1 MIMKYL
7 LVIVLVWVAFM
18 IWRARRRDE
27 TRATPPPAAAPP
39 AVPAPQAMLRC
50 ARCGLHLPA
59 ADALPGED
67 GKVYCST
74 AHRQADQE

>member
-7 LVIVLVWVAFM
+7 LVIILVWVAYT

-27 TRATPPPAAAPP
+27 MRDEMRAAPPPP

-50 ARCGLHLPA
+50 AHCGLHLPA
-59 ADALPGED
+59 ADALTGD
-67 GKVYCST
+67 DDKVYCSA
-74 AHRQADQE
+74 AHRRADQ